1 MDTAAISVKGVSKV
15 YKLYRGRSKRLL
27 DFFSL
32 GFGEGRHDEEFC
44 ALDNVSFE
52 IPQGTTVGIIGR
64 NGAGKSTLLRILT
77 GNSSPTKGEV
87 EIKGKVSALL
97 EIGTGF
103 HPELTG
109 QQNIH
114 VSGVYL
120 GLTQEEIDRLYT
132 DIVAFSELEDFIHQP
147 VRTYSYGMYMRL
159 AFSVSTCINP
169 DVLIID
175 EVLGVGD
182 AYFSRKCFDRIRSF
196 MECGKTVLMAS
207 HDFSALQRLCTR
219 LLWIDHG
226 RVVMDGSP
234 LEVLKAYAAS
244 IRKQEEK
251 RIRTMIPALQHD
263 DHSLREKGL
272 IYGSG
277 EIVITEVQCVN
288 HEGQEC
294 HRFNV
299 GESLTIRMRY
309 KTQVPVVGPV
319 FVAAIYRI
327 DGITVCQAISS
338 RDGVQFDKLDG
349 QGIVDVRFDRQ
360 LLGPGL
366 YVISVAIFPSLDL
379 LDQLGQT
386 PYDLHDRLYEFQIE
400 PLLDCALDLGVVLH
414 PVFWR
419 HSRGA

>member
-1 MDTAAISVKGVSKV
+1 
-15 YKLYRGRSKRLL
+15 
-27 DFFSL
+27 
-32 GFGEGRHDEEFC
+32 
-44 ALDNVSFE
+44 
-52 IPQGTTVGIIGR
+52 
-64 NGAGKSTLLRILT
+64 
-77 GNSSPTKGEV
+77 
-87 EIKGKVSALL
+87 
-97 EIGTGF
+97 
-103 HPELTG
+103 
-109 QQNIH
+109 
-114 VSGVYL
+114 
-120 GLTQEEIDRLYT
+120 
-132 DIVAFSELEDFIHQP
+132 
-147 VRTYSYGMYMRL
+147 MRL

-263 DHSLREKGL
+263 AHSLREKGL

-299 GESLTIRMRY
+299 GESLAIRMRY
-309 KTQVPVVGPV
+309 KTKVPVVGPV

-327 DGITVCQAISS
+327 DGITVCQAIAS

>member
-64 NGAGKSTLLRILT
+64 NGAGKSTLLRIPT

-147 VRTYSYGMYMRL
+147 VKTYSYGMYMRL

-182 AYFSRKCFDRIRSF
+182 DYFSRKCFDRIRSF

-263 DHSLREKGL
+263 AHSLREKGL

-309 KTQVPVVGPV
+309 KTKVPVVGPV

>member
-1 MDTAAISVKGVSKV
+1 M
-15 YKLYRGRSKRLL
+15 
-27 DFFSL
+27 
-32 GFGEGRHDEEFC
+32 
-44 ALDNVSFE
+44 
-52 IPQGTTVGIIGR
+52 
-64 NGAGKSTLLRILT
+64 
-77 GNSSPTKGEV
+77 

-263 DHSLREKGL
+263 AHSLREKGL

-299 GESLTIRMRY
+299 GE
-309 KTQVPVVGPV
+309 
-319 FVAAIYRI
+319 
-327 DGITVCQAISS
+327 C
-338 RDGVQFDKLDG
+338 
-349 QGIVDVRFDRQ
+349 
-360 LLGPGL
+360 
-366 YVISVAIFPSLDL
+366 
-379 LDQLGQT
+379 
-386 PYDLHDRLYEFQIE
+386 
-400 PLLDCALDLGVVLH
+400 
-414 PVFWR
+414 
-419 HSRGA
+419 